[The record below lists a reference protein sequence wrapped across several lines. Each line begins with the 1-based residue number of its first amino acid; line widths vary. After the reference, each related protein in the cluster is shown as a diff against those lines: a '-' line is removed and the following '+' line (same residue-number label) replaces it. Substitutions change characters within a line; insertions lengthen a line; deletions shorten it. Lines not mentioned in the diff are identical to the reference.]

1 MKINGRAAIVV
12 PDNVLFEGWAGE
24 IVRRK
29 LLDDFE
35 VHAFL
40 RLPTGIFYAYCVKT
54 NVLFFDKKP
63 AFDRNCT
70 EKVWICLFLITDC
83 RRILIIM
90 TR

>member
-12 PDNVLFEGWAGE
+12 PDNVLFEGCPGE

-29 LLDDFE
+29 LLDDFD

-54 NVLFFDKKP
+54 NVLFFDKKLHSIEIP
-63 AFDRNCT
+63 QRSYGY
-70 EKVWICLFLITDC
+70 ICF
-83 RRILIIM
+83 
-90 TR
+90 